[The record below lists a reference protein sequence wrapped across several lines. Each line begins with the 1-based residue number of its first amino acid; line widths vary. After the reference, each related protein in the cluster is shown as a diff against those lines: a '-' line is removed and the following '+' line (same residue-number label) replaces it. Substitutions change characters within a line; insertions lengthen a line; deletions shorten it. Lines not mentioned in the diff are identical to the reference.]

1 MEEDAQEGASLLNFK
16 TLEAKRKPLNL
27 TEKKKVTHRKL
38 KINRESDFPK
48 TTLEAKTYW
57 NVKGPHQ

>member
-27 TEKKKVTHRKL
+27 TKKKKSYTQ
-38 KINRESDFPK
+38 KIEN
-48 TTLEAKTYW
+48 
-57 NVKGPHQ
+57 Q